1 MRFPITIETGS
12 DTAAYGVVVPDL
24 PGCFSAG
31 DTMDEA
37 VSNAEQAI
45 VAWIETAL
53 DQGQEIPQPSTLEAI
68 RALPDYRD
76 WALGLVTI
84 DPAVLDDTIERVNIT
99 IPRRVLFRLDQRA
112 KAEGETRSG
121 LIAKLALC

>member
-1 MRFPITIETGS
+1 MRYPISIEIGS
-12 DTAAYGVVVPDL
+12 ESVAYGVVVPDL

-31 DTMDEA
+31 DTLDEA
-37 VSNAEQAI
+37 VVNAEQAVI
-45 VAWIETAL
+45 AWIETAL
-53 DQGQEIPQPSTLEAI
+53 DAGQEIPRPSTLESI

-76 WALGLVTI
+76 WAFGLVTV
-84 DPAVLDDTIERVNIT
+84 DPAVLDNTIERVNIS

-121 LIAKLALC
+121 LIAKLAL